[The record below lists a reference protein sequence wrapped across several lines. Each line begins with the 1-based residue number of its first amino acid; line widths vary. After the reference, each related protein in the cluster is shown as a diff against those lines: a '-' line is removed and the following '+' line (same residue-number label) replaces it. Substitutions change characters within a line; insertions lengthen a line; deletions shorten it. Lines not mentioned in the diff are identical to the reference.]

1 MIRVMTIEDYDE
13 VYKLWKKIRGFGI
26 RSIDDSKEGVE
37 RFLRRNPT
45 TSFVAVKEGKIVG
58 SILCGHDG
66 RQGSLYHVCVD
77 EAYRRHG
84 IGKDMVVHSMK
95 ALQEEKINKVCLIA
109 FAQNNVGNAFW
120 NTIGWTERLD
130 VNYYDFILNEENIQ
144 HSMNNKQKG
153 SKLYEDNRRRSYR
166 SKRI

>member
-45 TSFVAVKEGKIVG
+45 TSFV
-58 SILCGHDG
+58 CGHDG

-130 VNYYDFILNEENIQ
+130 VNYYDFILNEENITAFNEQ
-144 HSMNNKQKG
+144 
-153 SKLYEDNRRRSYR
+153 
-166 SKRI
+166 